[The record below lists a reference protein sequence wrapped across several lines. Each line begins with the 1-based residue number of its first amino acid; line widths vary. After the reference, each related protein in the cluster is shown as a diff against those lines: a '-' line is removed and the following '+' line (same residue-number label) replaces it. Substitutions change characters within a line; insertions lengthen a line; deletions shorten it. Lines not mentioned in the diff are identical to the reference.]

1 MKVRFTNE
9 WLRRR
14 IERDADL
21 DSDAGLP
28 ITKIDLLKALLP
40 EAPAVRTPVAAAAP
54 QVRQSAAVLG
64 HLVRQLRRRDRLELA
79 RLSAEVR
86 VPEQELREIDSH
98 ANGPGQYGEVERQ
111 ARCDFIKQ
119 RQWVETLAITFVDE
133 RDNRNMAQ
141 AAHLKQF
148 AGCADPGP

>member
-28 ITKIDLLKALLP
+28 ITKIDVFKAFLP
-40 EAPAVRTPVAAAAP
+40 EAPAVRTAVATAP
-54 QVRQSAAVLG
+54 IGRRARSSRAPTASPRQ
-64 HLVRQLRRRDRLELA
+64 A
-79 RLSAEVR
+79 RIGALSAEVR
-86 VPEQELREIDSH
+86 VPEQELREIESH
-98 ANGPGQYGEVERQ
+98 ANGPGQYGKVERQ

-119 RQWVETLAITFVDE
+119 RQWVETLAINFVDE
-133 RDNRNMAQ
+133 RDNRNIAQ
-141 AAHLKQF
+141 AAHLEQF
-148 AGCADPGP
+148 AGRADPGP

>member
-1 MKVRFTNE
+1 MPVFDTAM

-28 ITKIDLLKALLP
+28 ITKIGVLKAFLP

-86 VPEQELREIDSH
+86 VHEPELREIDSH

-119 RQWVETLAITFVDE
+119 RQWR
-133 RDNRNMAQ
+133 RDPRDR
-141 AAHLKQF
+141 F
-148 AGCADPGP
+148 C